1 MRPNNGLNRC
11 NDDQRP
17 NSGVRRIDQTI
28 DHIPTR
34 PRPDSSQHVT
44 ATHVA
49 YPELPPLTASPEW
62 RNGSQYSTQSTT
74 DSTFEPS
81 LFDNLSDDE
90 DLGGTQTTVGWDSSP
105 GDKQFNL
112 CEESYSPT
120 LSDSEAL
127 EEALS
132 QYASQSQ
139 PSDFSSSCNTGDDGG
154 PSPTSTSTYFS
165 PLPVRSPAV
174 LRGTGAGT
182 ESNRDLSPTPNKGT
196 AIAFALEDR
205 LELVW
210 PQLPVGLQCAPLPV
224 VWEFMRAA
232 LYCSINTTDI
242 NVQYEEEWL
251 DQEKLWAGLKA
262 HPAFEGR
269 RLPDKCDARAW
280 NSSVHNN
287 FRWGS
292 SAVVLTASMSLS
304 QSRTGPAMIL
314 ELHPLKL
321 EQSCRLHRRFG
332 SNRFLDVRI
341 PALNSWNFPDVPEE
355 GLEDIAA
362 RWLTRYPHGFLG
374 RSWAAFWVR
383 SEDRRSK
390 PKSSQVGP
398 DPKPLDYERV
408 TFFAENDGGFLPTGT
423 SFLRE
428 STPRESR
435 VKRTRNGL
443 LGWLLQYDQNG
454 EEPYLK
460 FFSRIAL
467 GLSKTMPVVVFQE
480 HQIRHSENDI
490 ESPIRKVMNDG
501 IGRVSPSV
509 MRKVRD
515 GLGLSDT
522 PCAIQARFGS
532 AKGMWITDVTDS
544 GQEDWIETYPKQRKW
559 DCNWSDEYNR
569 TLEVKSWASPRK
581 SANLNLQFLPIL
593 EDRAHDKMRM
603 RNTIGKH
610 LAVELERDLG
620 SMKVALKRPE
630 LFRQWARETS
640 SSSSSR
646 VHNREVPFFAG
657 LPYSAQDSMCFLAD
671 GGFDPMRQKYL
682 QELVFSHQRQK
693 CERIET
699 ELRIQIARSTHALM
713 VVDFLGVLEPNEVQ
727 LCFSSNFD
735 DGFDQYS
742 DLDGIDVLV
751 ARSPAHLPSDIQK
764 VRAGFKPE
772 LRHLKDVIIFP
783 HKGDIPLADMLSG
796 GDYDGDIAWVCWE
809 PDIVDNFENE
819 LPPPKPDF
827 SPYLE
832 RDEDTLEVL
841 SKRYGE
847 DEYIDA
853 MIEKAFA
860 FNLKPKMLGI
870 CTSYKEKLAYHRNSI
885 GEKSVVALS
894 WFLGE
899 LADQAKSG
907 IIFGEQQWAHLRN
920 DFVGE
925 KRHLPEPA
933 YKSKVS
939 TQWAE
944 AEHIIDHLRFVVA
957 KGVIESELKSL
968 DDFYETDPVHSFDA
982 DLAGYWGQF
991 EKAAGQL
998 DDRGVPR
1005 CGWLI
1010 ALRRDLKT
1018 ELEECLAMWRKRMSP
1033 KNDFRPESVLE
1044 VYDHWRDIE
1053 PSVDTDGNNKEHHL
1067 TEVVAAFLRQPG
1079 THPPELSQWQLLK
1092 ASLTFKEFHR
1102 TNPKF
1107 VWRIAGRQLQ
1117 FIKSLRT
1124 GCHGGGPPVPVVPH
1138 LYAALKP
1145 DNKYIKR
1152 VVARDDG
1159 RGVSEAA
1166 DGPAEGEEVDEFE
1179 DWSDLES
1186 ALADLEVG

>member
-1 MRPNNGLNRC
+1 M
-11 NDDQRP
+11 D
-17 NSGVRRIDQTI
+17 RI
-28 DHIPTR
+28 PPRTR
-34 PRPDSSQHVT
+34 TDSSQRIT
-44 ATHVA
+44 AAHVA
-49 YPELPPLTASPEW
+49 YPKLPPLTVSSEW
-62 RNGSQYSTQSTT
+62 RNGSRYSTQSTT
-74 DSTFEPS
+74 NSTFEPPV
-81 LFDNLSDDE
+81 FDKLSDDE
-90 DLGGTQTTVGWDSSP
+90 DLGSTQTTVGWDSSQ
-105 GDKQFNL
+105 GDKQFSL
-112 CEESYSPT
+112 REESYSPT

-127 EEALS
+127 EEVLS

-139 PSDFSSSCNTGDDGG
+139 LSDFSSSCDTRDDRG
-154 PSPTSTSTYFS
+154 PSPTPSSSTTYFS
-165 PLPVRSPAV
+165 PL
-174 LRGTGAGT
+174 
-182 ESNRDLSPTPNKGT
+182 ET

-232 LYCSINTTDI
+232 LYCSIDTADI
-242 NVQYEEEWL
+242 SVQYEEEWL

-262 HPAFEGR
+262 HPAFQGR
-269 RLPDKCDARAW
+269 SLPHMCDARAW
-280 NSSVHNN
+280 NSSVHDN

-304 QSRTGPAMIL
+304 
-314 ELHPLKL
+314 
-321 EQSCRLHRRFG
+321 
-332 SNRFLDVRI
+332 
-341 PALNSWNFPDVPEE
+341 
-355 GLEDIAA
+355 
-362 RWLTRYPHGFLG
+362 
-374 RSWAAFWVR
+374 
-383 SEDRRSK
+383 
-390 PKSSQVGP
+390 
-398 DPKPLDYERV
+398 
-408 TFFAENDGGFLPTGT
+408 
-423 SFLRE
+423 
-428 STPRESR
+428 
-435 VKRTRNGL
+435 
-443 LGWLLQYDQNG
+443 
-454 EEPYLK
+454 
-460 FFSRIAL
+460 
-467 GLSKTMPVVVFQE
+467 LSKTTPVVVFQE
-480 HQIRHSENDI
+480 HQIRHFANDI
-490 ESPIRKVMNDG
+490 KSPIHRVMNDG

-509 MRKVRD
+509 MRKIRD
-515 GLGLSDT
+515 ELRLSDT

-532 AKGMWITDVTDS
+532 AKGVWITDVTDS

-559 DCNWSDEYNR
+559 NCDWSDEYNR

-581 SANLNLQFLPIL
+581 PANLNLQLLPIL
-593 EDRAHDKMRM
+593 EDRAHNKMRM

-630 LFRQWARETS
+630 LFRQWVRES
-640 SSSSSR
+640 SSPSSSR
-646 VHNREVPFFAG
+646 VYNREVPFFAG
-657 LPYSAQDSMCFLAD
+657 LPYNAQDIMCFLAD

-682 QELVFSHQRQK
+682 QNLVFSHQRQK
-693 CERIET
+693 CKRVET
-699 ELRIQIARSTHALM
+699 ELRIKIPRSTYALM

-742 DLDGIDVLV
+742 DLDGMDVLV

-764 VRAGFKPE
+764 VRAVFKPG
-772 LRHLKDVIIFP
+772 LRRLEDVIIFP
-783 HKGDIPLADMLSG
+783 CTGDIPLADMLSG

-809 PDIVDNFENE
+809 PDIVDNFEST

-832 RDEDTLEVL
+832 KDEDTLEAL

-847 DEYIDA
+847 EGYIDV

-870 CTSYKEKLAYHRNSI
+870 CTSYKERLAYHRNSI

-894 WFLGE
+894 WFLSE

-907 IIFGEQQWAHLRN
+907 IIFGEQQWVRLRN

-933 YKSKVS
+933 YKGEVG

-957 KGVIESELKSL
+957 KGVVESELKSL
-968 DDFYETDPVHSFDA
+968 GDFYETDPAHSFDA
-982 DLAGYWGQF
+982 DLAGYWDQF

-1005 CGWLI
+1005 SGWLVT
-1010 ALRRDLKT
+1010 LRRNLKT
-1018 ELEECLAMWRKRMSP
+1018 ELEECFVMWRKRMSP
-1033 KNDFRPESVLE
+1033 KNDYRRESVLE

-1053 PSVDTDGNNKEHHL
+1053 PSFDTDGNNEEHRL
-1067 TEVVAAFLRQPG
+1067 TEVVAAFLQQPG

-1092 ASLTFKEFHR
+1092 ASLTFREFHYA
-1102 TNPKF
+1102 NAKF

-1117 FIKSLRT
+1117 FIKALRT
-1124 GCHGGGPPVPVVPH
+1124 GGHGGGPPVPVVPH
-1138 LYAALKP
+1138 LYAALRP

-1159 RGVSEAA
+1159 GGVSEPAE
-1166 DGPAEGEEVDEFE
+1166 GPAEGEEVDEFE
-1179 DWSDLES
+1179 DLSDLES

>member
-1 MRPNNGLNRC
+1 MRPSNSLNRC
-11 NDDQRP
+11 NDDQRS
-17 NSGVRRIDQTI
+17 NSGVRRINQTI

-34 PRPDSSQHVT
+34 TRPDSSQRIT

-49 YPELPPLTASPEW
+49 YPQLPPLTTSSEW
-62 RNGSQYSTQSTT
+62 RNVSQYSTQSTT

-81 LFDNLSDDE
+81 VFDNLSDDE
-90 DLGGTQTTVGWDSSP
+90 DLGSTQTTVGWDSSQD
-105 GDKQFNL
+105 DKQFSL
-112 CEESYSPT
+112 REESYSPT

-132 QYASQSQ
+132 QYVSQSQ
-139 PSDFSSSCNTGDDGG
+139 PSAFSSPCNTQDGRG
-154 PSPTSTSTYFS
+154 PSPT
-165 PLPVRSPAV
+165 PREPRSH
-174 LRGTGAGT
+174 L
-182 ESNRDLSPTPNKGT
+182 LWKT
-196 AIAFALEDR
+196 ALNSSG
-205 LELVW
+205 
-210 PQLPVGLQCAPLPV
+210 LPVGLQCAPLPV

-232 LYCSINTTDI
+232 LYCSIDTTDI
-242 NVQYEEEWL
+242 SVQYEEEWV
-251 DQEKLWAGLKA
+251 DQERLWAGLKA

-269 RLPDKCDARAW
+269 RLPGKCDARAW

-332 SNRFLDVRI
+332 SDRFLDLRI

-362 RWLTRYPHGFLG
+362 RWLTRNPHAFLG

-383 SEDRRSK
+383 DEAR
-390 PKSSQVGP
+390 
-398 DPKPLDYERV
+398 
-408 TFFAENDGGFLPTGT
+408 
-423 SFLRE
+423 
-428 STPRESR
+428 
-435 VKRTRNGL
+435 
-443 LGWLLQYDQNG
+443 
-454 EEPYLK
+454 
-460 FFSRIAL
+460 
-467 GLSKTMPVVVFQE
+467 LSKTAPVVVFQE
-480 HQIRHSENDI
+480 HQIRHFENDI
-490 ESPIRKVMNDG
+490 KSPIRRVMNDG

-509 MRKVRD
+509 MRIIRD
-515 GLGLSDT
+515 ELGLSDT

-532 AKGMWITDVTDS
+532 AKGMWITDMTDS

-559 DCNWSDEYNR
+559 DCDWSDEYNR

-610 LAVELERDLG
+610 LAAELERDLG

-630 LFRQWARETS
+630 LFRQWARESS

-646 VHNREVPFFAG
+646 VHNRGVPFFAG
-657 LPYSAQDSMCFLAD
+657 LPYNAQDNMCFLAD
-671 GGFDPMRQKYL
+671 GGFEPMRQKYL
-682 QELVFSHQRQK
+682 QNLVFSHQREK
-693 CERIET
+693 CERVET
-699 ELRIQIARSTHALM
+699 ELRIKIARSTYAFM

-764 VRAGFKPE
+764 VRAVFKPE

-783 HKGDIPLADMLSG
+783 RKGDIPLADMLSG
-796 GDYDGDIAWVCWE
+796 GDYDGDTAWVCWE
-809 PDIVDNFENE
+809 PDIVDNFESE

-832 RDEDTLEVL
+832 RDEDTVEVL

-847 DEYIDA
+847 EEYIDA

-860 FNLKPKMLGI
+860 FSLKPKMLGM
-870 CTSYKEKLAYHRNSI
+870 CTSYKEKLAYDRNSI

-894 WFLGE
+894 WFLSE

-907 IIFGEQQWAHLRN
+907 IIFGEQQWARLRN
-920 DFVGE
+920 DFVKD

-939 TQWAE
+939 TQWTK
-944 AEHIIDHLRFVVA
+944 AEHVIDHLRFVVA

-968 DDFYETDPVHSFDA
+968 DDFYETDSAHSFDA
-982 DLAGYWGQF
+982 DLAGYWNQF
-991 EKAAGQL
+991 EKIAGQL
-998 DDRGVPR
+998 DDKGVPR
-1005 CGWLI
+1005 SGWLI
-1010 ALRRDLKT
+1010 ALRRNLKT
-1018 ELEECLAMWRKRMSP
+1018 ELEECFAMWRKRMSP
-1033 KNDFRPESVLE
+1033 KNDYRPDSVLE

-1067 TEVVAAFLRQPG
+1067 TEVVAAFLQQPG

-1092 ASLTFKEFHR
+1092 ASLTFKEFHSA
-1102 TNPKF
+1102 NSKF

-1152 VVARDDG
+1152 VVARGDG
-1159 RGVSEAA
+1159 GVSEAA
-1166 DGPAEGEEVDEFE
+1166 EGPAEGEEVDEFE
-1179 DWSDLES
+1179 DFSDLES
-1186 ALADLEVG
+1186 AFADLEVG